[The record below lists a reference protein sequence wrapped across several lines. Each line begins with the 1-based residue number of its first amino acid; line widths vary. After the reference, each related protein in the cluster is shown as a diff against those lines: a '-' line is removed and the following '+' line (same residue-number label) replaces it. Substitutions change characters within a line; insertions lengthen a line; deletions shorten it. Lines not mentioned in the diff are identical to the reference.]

1 MDINTFFDKIFVINL
16 DHRKDR
22 WNESLKLFEKYHI
35 SNYERIS
42 AVKPIYK
49 DIPKKYYSN
58 LVVNQTE
65 WYVTGAVGCKL
76 SHLKVIKLAKER
88 NYKNFL
94 VLEDDFSID
103 KDNFE
108 DIIQK
113 VISEINIIPEWDMI
127 YLGGNNL
134 IKPNKIK
141 YYADEKEG
149 IFQYI
154 HVPTKINTTHAYAM
168 NSSIFD
174 KCIEEIENCSTE
186 IDDYYKRNIQNK
198 MKVYCVYPSLM
209 KQRKSVSD
217 IFKNSV
223 MDYKFD

>member
-35 SNYERIS
+35 TNYERIS

-94 VLEDDFSID
+94 VFLKKS
-103 KDNFE
+103 
-108 DIIQK
+108 QK
-113 VISEINIIPEWDMI
+113 FFFWEKKTF
-127 YLGGNNL
+127 LGQIVGS
-134 IKPNKIK
+134 
-141 YYADEKEG
+141 G
-149 IFQYI
+149 
-154 HVPTKINTTHAYAM
+154 
-168 NSSIFD
+168 
-174 KCIEEIENCSTE
+174 
-186 IDDYYKRNIQNK
+186 
-198 MKVYCVYPSLM
+198 
-209 KQRKSVSD
+209 
-217 IFKNSV
+217 
-223 MDYKFD
+223 